1 MGSTVSICNNSTC
14 ILNMAMK
21 QITPLYYENEMQ
33 PGQCIE
39 REVGKVWFTLEAKL
53 WNGENGYDTF
63 QDIVFPITI
72 ITLTAL
78 TLLAGG
84 IASASFL
91 ASLAGISSTAG
102 KLFLIGKVIIAAGAS
117 TTAKQIV
124 QDWVSRSALSV
135 HGLYMGYDRTFLI
148 TGGPTCYLADGFQ
161 VVKYQPGDE
170 FQLEYL

>member
-1 MGSTVSICNNSTC
+1 MLC
-14 ILNMAMK
+14 
-21 QITPLYYENEMQ
+21 
-33 PGQCIE
+33 